1 MPSRGSVGI
10 LCALR
15 PEISG
20 LLRTAQTENLRRG
33 ALWRGDLEGVPLFF
47 CRGGVGLKRAAAGA
61 RTLIEEA
68 ARTGGGDPG
77 LSTLLCVGAAGG
89 LDPRLRPGDI
99 VVAKEVLGPKEDR
112 PLGAPPFLVRLA
124 QEAARANGLSLREGR
139 LLSVPQPLVGPKE
152 KARSF
157 SAYRALAV
165 DMESLGAARVA
176 REIGVPFLALRV
188 IADDARM
195 TLPMP
200 SGLSPHR
207 LVIEG
212 ARFVAKVPRFRRAL
226 LNLNRFLAAFIVQL
240 GLSPEWVRRPDEEV
254 PSVQP

>member
-33 ALWRGDLEGVPLFF
+33 ALWRGDLKGVPLFL

-61 RTLIEEA
+61 QALIEEA
-68 ARTGGGDPG
+68 ARAGEGDAG

-89 LDPRLRPGDI
+89 LDPSLRPGDI
-99 VVAKEVLGPKEDR
+99 VVAKEVLGPEDDR
-112 PLGAPPFLVRLA
+112 PLAAPPFLVRLA
-124 QEAARANGLSLREGR
+124 QEAARASAFSLQEGR
-139 LLSVPQPLVGPKE
+139 LLSASQPLVGPKE
-152 KARSF
+152 KAQSF
-157 SAYRALAV
+157 SAYHALAV

-176 REIGVPFLALRV
+176 REVGVPFLALRV

-212 ARFVAKVPRFRRAL
+212 ARFVTKVPQFRRAL
-226 LNLNRFLAAFIVQL
+226 LNLNRFLAEFIVHL
-240 GLSPEWVRRPDEEV
+240 GLSPEWAGRPNEEV